1 MERRN
6 KNLVGLLQLLEKPT
20 KYLSKSSG
28 LFILP
33 EVLDLL
39 QEAMQIHATVDCS
52 RVQPQVGKF
61 TFLTGKVNNILRM

>member
-6 KNLVGLLQLLEKPT
+6 KNLVGLLQVLEEPT

-33 EVLDLL
+33 DALDLL
-39 QEAMQIHATVDCS
+39 EEAMQIHA
-52 RVQPQVGKF
+52 RL
-61 TFLTGKVNNILRM
+61 FLCPSTGWKVYLSDRKS

>member
-28 LFILP
+28 FFP
-33 EVLDLL
+33 DALDLL
-39 QEAMQIHATVDCS
+39 EEAMQIHARLFPC
-52 RVQPQVGKF
+52 PA
-61 TFLTGKVNNILRM
+61 TGWKVYLSERKS